1 MKAEEEKS
9 VAKPKLTP
17 MMQQYMEI
25 KERYKDCILFFRLGD
40 FYEMFFDDALLAS
53 KELEITLTGRD
64 CGLEER
70 APMCGVPYHA
80 AHTYIARLIN
90 KGYKVAICD
99 QMEDPSQAKGIVK
112 RDVTRVITPGTVIE
126 PDMLDEKKN
135 NYIMA
140 IYCQKV
146 YFGLAVAD
154 ISTGEFYTTQITWG
168 SSMKKLIDEVSRYK
182 PSEIIVNHEF
192 AEKDEYKSFFI
203 DYLNIHPWVV
213 GDDLFDL
220 SDAELRIK
228 QIAGDNPLSS
238 LDLAQAATGA
248 LISYLE
254 ETQKIDL
261 KHIERIST
269 YKIEEYMMIDSAS
282 RRNLEITETMRDG
295 RKKGSLLWVLDKTST
310 SMGGRKLRR
319 WLEQPLICVDDI
331 NMRLDSVD
339 ELKNSFMVRNE
350 LMELLKGVYD
360 IERITS
366 KIVFGNINARDL
378 LSLKASLFKLP
389 YIKDLIKNMNSG
401 LIRQIHERL
410 DLLEDLASL
419 IDGSIHEEP
428 PLSVKEGGIIKD
440 GFDELVDKYRK
451 ATIEGKVWIS
461 ELEARERERTG
472 IKNLKIRYNDSFG
485 YFIEV
490 TKANISLVPED
501 YHRKQTLVNSERYT
515 TEELKQMEDT
525 ILGAEKKV
533 IDREY
538 ELFCQI
544 REIAAQKVN
553 RLKTTAD
560 CISELDA
567 LCSLAEVAD
576 RNQYVKPEV
585 YDGSTIEIREGRHP
599 VVEKMLPE
607 NQFVP
612 NDTVLDSEDNRLLII
627 TGPNM
632 AGKSTYMRQVAL
644 ITLMAQAGSFVPAQY
659 AKIGIADKIFTR
671 VGASDDLAAGQS
683 TFMVEM
689 TEVANIL
696 ENATPKSLLILDEIG
711 RGTSTYDG
719 LSIAWAVIEY
729 INDRARLGART
740 LFATHYHE
748 LTELEEKLVGVKNY
762 CVSVRKRGD
771 DIIFL
776 RKINRGGADRSYGV
790 EVAKLAG
797 IPDQVIDRAK
807 YILEELDKSDI
818 NKPGKVKEKPVDGQL
833 DLFSASALSKQE
845 REVLDELRML
855 DPSVLTPLDAL
866 NKLYSLQQ
874 KLR

>member
-1 MKAEEEKS
+1 MN
-9 VAKPKLTP
+9 KPKLTP

-53 KELEITLTGRD
+53 RELEITLTGRD

-99 QMEDPSQAKGIVK
+99 QMEDPALAKGIVK

-146 YFGLAVAD
+146 YFGIAAAD
-154 ISTGEFYTTQITWG
+154 ISTGEFYSTQITWG
-168 SSMKKLIDEVSRYK
+168 SSIKKLIDEAARYK
-182 PSEIIVNHEF
+182 PSEVIVNQEF
-192 AEKDEYKSFFI
+192 AQKNEYKSFFI
-203 DYLNIHPWVV
+203 DYLNVHPWVV
-213 GDDLFDL
+213 SDDMFDL
-220 SDAELRIK
+220 PNAEKKIK
-228 QIAGDNPLSS
+228 QTVGTNPLAS
-238 LDLAQAATGA
+238 LDLAQAAAGA

-261 KHIERIST
+261 KHIEKIST

-282 RRNLEITETMRDG
+282 RRNLELTETMREG

-319 WLEQPLICVDDI
+319 WIEQPLIRVDDI
-331 NMRLDSVD
+331 NMRLDAVE
-339 ELKNSFMVRNE
+339 ELKNGFMVRNE

-378 LSLKASLFKLP
+378 LSLKASLLRLP
-389 YIKDLIKNMNSG
+389 YIKELTENLNSP
-401 LIRQIHERL
+401 LIRQIHEKL
-410 DLLEDLASL
+410 DPLEDLAAL
-419 IDGSIHEEP
+419 IEKAIHDDP

-451 ATIEGKVWIS
+451 AAVEGKLWIS

-472 IKNLKIRYNDSFG
+472 IKNLKIRYNENFG

-490 TKANISLVPED
+490 TKANLSLVPED
-501 YHRKQTLVNSERYT
+501 YQRKQTLVNNERYV

-544 REIAAQKVN
+544 REIAAQNVN
-553 RLKTTAD
+553 RLKHTAD

-585 YDGSTIEIREGRHP
+585 HDGSAIEIREGRHP

-612 NDTVLDSEDNRLLII
+612 NDTVLDCEDNRLLII

-659 AKIGIADKIFTR
+659 ARIGIADKIFTR
-671 VGASDDLAAGQS
+671 VGAADDLAAGQS

-696 ENATPKSLLILDEIG
+696 ENATPRSLLILDEIG

-729 INDRARLGART
+729 INDKARLGART

-797 IPDQVIDRAK
+797 IPDQVIERAK

-818 NKPGKVKEKPVDGQL
+818 NKPRKQKEKPVDGQL
-833 DLFSASALSKQE
+833 DLFAVSALSKQE

-874 KLR
+874 KLK

>member
-1 MKAEEEKS
+1 LRAEEEKS
-9 VAKPKLTP
+9 VNKPKLTP

-53 KELEITLTGRD
+53 RELEITLTGRD

-99 QMEDPSQAKGIVK
+99 QMEDPALAKGIVK

-146 YFGLAVAD
+146 YFGIAAAD
-154 ISTGEFYTTQITWG
+154 ISTGEFYSTQITWG
-168 SSMKKLIDEVSRYK
+168 SSIKKLIDEAARYK
-182 PSEIIVNHEF
+182 PSEVIVNQEF
-192 AEKDEYKSFFI
+192 AQKNEYKSFFI
-203 DYLNIHPWVV
+203 DYLNVHPWVV
-213 GDDLFDL
+213 SDDMFDL
-220 SDAELRIK
+220 PNAEKKIK
-228 QIAGDNPLSS
+228 QTVGTNPLAS
-238 LDLAQAATGA
+238 LDLAQAAAGA

-261 KHIERIST
+261 KHIEKIST

-282 RRNLEITETMRDG
+282 RRNLELTETMREG

-319 WLEQPLICVDDI
+319 WIEQPLIRVDDI
-331 NMRLDSVD
+331 NMRLDAVE
-339 ELKNSFMVRNE
+339 ELKNGFMVRNE

-378 LSLKASLFKLP
+378 LSLKASLLRLP
-389 YIKDLIKNMNSG
+389 YIKELTENLNSP
-401 LIRQIHERL
+401 LIRQIHEKL
-410 DLLEDLASL
+410 DPLEDLAAL
-419 IDGSIHEEP
+419 IEKAIHDDP

-451 ATIEGKVWIS
+451 AAVEGKLWIS

-472 IKNLKIRYNDSFG
+472 IKNLKIRYNENFG

-490 TKANISLVPED
+490 TKANLSLVPED
-501 YHRKQTLVNSERYT
+501 YQRKQTLVNNERYV

-544 REIAAQKVN
+544 REIAAQNVN
-553 RLKTTAD
+553 RLKHTAD

-585 YDGSTIEIREGRHP
+585 HDGSAIEIREGRHP

-612 NDTVLDSEDNRLLII
+612 NDTVLDCEDNRLLII

-659 AKIGIADKIFTR
+659 ARIGIADKIFTR
-671 VGASDDLAAGQS
+671 VGAADDLAAGQS

-696 ENATPKSLLILDEIG
+696 ENATPRSLLILDEIG

-729 INDRARLGART
+729 INDKARLGART

-797 IPDQVIDRAK
+797 IPDQVIERAK

-818 NKPGKVKEKPVDGQL
+818 NKPRKQKEKPVDGQL
-833 DLFSASALSKQE
+833 DLFAVSALSKQE

-874 KLR
+874 KLK

>member
-146 YFGLAVAD
+146 YFGLAAAD

-282 RRNLEITETMRDG
+282 RRNLEITETMRDD

>member
-146 YFGLAVAD
+146 YFGLAAAD

>member
-1 MKAEEEKS
+1 
-9 VAKPKLTP
+9 
-17 MMQQYMEI
+17 MQQYMEI

-53 KELEITLTGRD
+53 RELEITLTGRD

-99 QMEDPSQAKGIVK
+99 QMEDPALAKGIVK

-146 YFGLAVAD
+146 YFGIAAAD
-154 ISTGEFYTTQITWG
+154 ISTGEFYSTQITWG
-168 SSMKKLIDEVSRYK
+168 SSIKKLIDEAARYK
-182 PSEIIVNHEF
+182 PSEVIVNQEF
-192 AEKDEYKSFFI
+192 AQKNEYKSFFI
-203 DYLNIHPWVV
+203 DYLNVHPWVV
-213 GDDLFDL
+213 SDDMFDL
-220 SDAELRIK
+220 PNAEKKIK
-228 QIAGDNPLSS
+228 QTVGTNPLAS
-238 LDLAQAATGA
+238 LDLAQAAAGA

-261 KHIERIST
+261 KHIEKIST

-282 RRNLEITETMRDG
+282 RRNLELTETMREG

-319 WLEQPLICVDDI
+319 WIEQPLIRVDDI
-331 NMRLDSVD
+331 NMRLDAVE
-339 ELKNSFMVRNE
+339 ELKNGFMVRNE

-378 LSLKASLFKLP
+378 LSLKASLLRLP
-389 YIKDLIKNMNSG
+389 YIKELTENLNSP
-401 LIRQIHERL
+401 LIRQIHEKL
-410 DLLEDLASL
+410 DPLEDLAAL
-419 IDGSIHEEP
+419 IEKAIHDDP

-451 ATIEGKVWIS
+451 AAVEGKLWIS

-472 IKNLKIRYNDSFG
+472 IKNLKIRYNENFG

-490 TKANISLVPED
+490 TKANLSLVPED
-501 YHRKQTLVNSERYT
+501 YQRKQTLVNNERYV

-544 REIAAQKVN
+544 REIAAQNVN
-553 RLKTTAD
+553 RLKHTAD

-585 YDGSTIEIREGRHP
+585 HDGSAIEIREGRHP

-612 NDTVLDSEDNRLLII
+612 NDTVLDCEDNRLLII

-659 AKIGIADKIFTR
+659 ARIGIADKIFTR
-671 VGASDDLAAGQS
+671 VGAADDLAAGQS

-696 ENATPKSLLILDEIG
+696 ENATPRSLLILDEIG

-729 INDRARLGART
+729 INDKARLGART

-797 IPDQVIDRAK
+797 IPDQVIERAK

-818 NKPGKVKEKPVDGQL
+818 NKPRKQKEKPVDGQL
-833 DLFSASALSKQE
+833 DLFAVSALSKQE

-874 KLR
+874 KLK

>member
-146 YFGLAVAD
+146 YFGLAAAD

-282 RRNLEITETMRDG
+282 RRNLEITETMRDD

-419 IDGSIHEEP
+419 IDRSIHEEP

-560 CISELDA
+560 YISELDA

>member
-282 RRNLEITETMRDG
+282 RRNLEITETMRDD

>member
-146 YFGLAVAD
+146 YFGLAAAD

-366 KIVFGNINARDL
+366 KIVFGNINARDF

>member
-99 QMEDPSQAKGIVK
+99 QMEDPSQTKGIVK

-146 YFGLAVAD
+146 YFGLAAAD

-282 RRNLEITETMRDG
+282 RRNLEITETMRDD